1 LFWCSL
7 SGFSIVAHDKERIM
21 NWIILTATA
30 ALILIYFWYV
40 AIVSRRNAAQEAF
53 SGIDVQLKKR
63 TDLVPNI
70 LKIASRFMEHE
81 KTLLTEITTLRTE
94 VLNAAE
100 ATDRDSTEKRFELE
114 AELERKLSGLM
125 VTVENYPDLKSQTNM
140 LEAQRVYADVE
151 EHISAAR
158 RSYNA
163 AGRRFKDSIQIFPG
177 TLIAR
182 VMGLE
187 ALPFFEVS
195 KAERAPVNADRYLN
209 S

>member
-1 LFWCSL
+1 
-7 SGFSIVAHDKERIM
+7 M
-21 NWIILTATA
+21 NWVILTATA

-114 AELERKLSGLM
+114 AELEKKLSGLM
-125 VTVENYPDLKSQTNM
+125 VTVENYPDLKSQANM

-177 TLIAR
+177 TLIAG

-195 KAERAPVNADRYLN
+195 KVERAPVNADRYLN